1 MEFYS
6 CSLSKICKASLS
18 TGTICQDKTWPVAL
32 KVFSEKDQVCYPS
45 VKQKEFQ
52 CLKKNPGHMESVN
65 ITPAGWLWRKAWV
78 P

>member
-1 MEFYS
+1 
-6 CSLSKICKASLS
+6 
-18 TGTICQDKTWPVAL
+18 VAL

-65 ITPAGWLWRKAWV
+65 ITPAGWLWRKACERGNNAWH
-78 P
+78 